1 VSERKLK
8 HNSFSVMCK
17 MWYESL
23 PHLHILA
30 CTRGWLSFRTQSQS
44 LHLKMHWHMNMC
56 EHSPTHKHKLS
67 PCMEKHLCAVKKSA
81 DTCSGGCQNIVLSC
95 KTISQDKLPRVQST
109 VSVQARVNAAH
120 WQRP

>member
-1 VSERKLK
+1 MSERKLK
-8 HNSFSVMCK
+8 HKDFSVMCK

-23 PHLHILA
+23 PHLHILT
-30 CTRGWLSFRTQSQS
+30 CTRTGSLFTLSRS
-44 LHLKMHWHMNMC
+44 LHLQMHWHMNMC
-56 EHSPTHKHKLS
+56 KHSPTQKHKLS
-67 PCMEKHLCAVKKSA
+67 PCMEKQLRAVKKSA